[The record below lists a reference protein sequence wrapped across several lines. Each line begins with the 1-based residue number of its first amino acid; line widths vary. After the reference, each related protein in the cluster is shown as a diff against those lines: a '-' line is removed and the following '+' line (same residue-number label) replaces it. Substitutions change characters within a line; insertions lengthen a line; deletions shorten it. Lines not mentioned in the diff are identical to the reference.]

1 MALKS
6 YPILPLVEVELR
18 RGTSLQKNKI
28 KKSERCREV
37 MKGQVNIE
45 SYRHIL
51 KHLLTE
57 NITIHKDEGVEKSL
71 KETAQRQDGRSS
83 LYNVQD
89 E

>member
-1 MALKS
+1 
-6 YPILPLVEVELR
+6 
-18 RGTSLQKNKI
+18 
-28 KKSERCREV
+28 

-45 SYRHIL
+45 SFRYIL

-57 NITIHKDEGVEKSL
+57 NNITIHKDEGVEKNL

-89 E
+89 K